1 LNICKLQY
9 TYTAIQELRTDD
21 NMTDN
26 KLSINRILDKKFAR
40 ELAKHL
46 LEIDAVI
53 LRPNDPFTWSSGW
66 NSPIYCDNRLTL
78 RYPAIRKKISKAMI
92 DVINQEFKDVEVI
105 TGTATAGIPH
115 AAWVAENL
123 DKPLAYV
130 RAKAKAY
137 GLGNQIEGGVDKGQ
151 STIVV
156 EDLISTG
163 GSAVSVIEAL
173 QFIGAD
179 VRGVVSIFTY
189 GFEAAITQFEKLN
202 IPVFCLTDY
211 ATLIDVALEE
221 KYIKESDLEM
231 LNAWRENPSEWPN

>member
-1 LNICKLQY
+1 ML
-9 TYTAIQELRTDD
+9 EE
-21 NMTDN
+21 
-26 KLSINRILDKKFAR
+26 INRINKIVDKDFAR

-46 LEIDAVI
+46 LDIDAVI

-78 RYPAIRKKISKAMI
+78 RFPKIRKKISKAFVDI
-92 DVINQEFKDVEVI
+92 INEDFSNVEVI

-115 AAWVAENL
+115 AAWIAENL

-151 STIVV
+151 STIVI

-179 VRGVVSIFTY
+179 VRGVLSIFTY
-189 GFEAAITQFEKLN
+189 GFQTAIDQFTNLN
-202 IPVFCLTDY
+202 IPVYCLTDY
-211 ATLIDVALEE
+211 STLIEVALEE
-221 KYIKESDLEM
+221 DYIAESDLKM
-231 LNAWRENPSEWPN
+231 LNAWRENPAEWPN